1 MLILHFLMQQNTAYI
16 QQVAHRVRHPYKA
29 AAAGAQA
36 ASSSSSN
43 GKQSDSTTA
52 TTNNHDDGMELDDVP
67 PMCMSKLVCIKSD
80 SNRVVG
86 FHFVGPNAGELTQGF
101 ALALRLG
108 AKKADFDKLVG
119 IHPTDA
125 ESFCDL
131 SVTRASGENFVAAAG
146 CGGGS
151 CG

>member
-1 MLILHFLMQQNTAYI
+1 
-16 QQVAHRVRHPYKA
+16 VRHPYKA
-29 AAAGAQA
+29 AAAGAQS

-52 TTNNHDDGMELDDVP
+52 TSSNHEDGMELDDVP
-67 PMCMSKLVCIKSD
+67 PMCMSKLVCKKSD

-101 ALALRLG
+101 GLALRLG

>member
-1 MLILHFLMQQNTAYI
+1 
-16 QQVAHRVRHPYKA
+16 
-29 AAAGAQA
+29 
-36 ASSSSSN
+36 
-43 GKQSDSTTA
+43 
-52 TTNNHDDGMELDDVP
+52 MELDDVP
-67 PMCMSKLVCIKSD
+67 PMCLSKLVCKKSD
-80 SNRVVG
+80 GNRVVG

-108 AKKADFDKLVG
+108 AKKADFDKLIG